1 MYQRFNPY
9 ERFSMESMILRD
21 HLAQDRTILANE
33 RTLLAYIRTA
43 LAFALT
49 GVGLPRFF
57 QTQYILVLGF
67 VLIAFGAFIGIFGV
81 LRYRRID
88 RRVKT
93 PVENFER
100 AQSSENNCES
110 NNGPKAESQMATSDN

>member
-33 RTLLAYIRTA
+33 RTLLAYFRTA

-49 GVGLPRFF
+49 GVGLPRIF
-57 QTQYILVLGF
+57 QTQYILIVGF
-67 VLIAFGAFIGIFGV
+67 VLIAIGAFIGILGV
-81 LRYRRID
+81 LRYKRID

-93 PVENFER
+93 PVENFAR
-100 AQSSENNCES
+100 ANSSGNNSTGDNGES
-110 NNGPKAESQMATSDN
+110 EEACLSKS